1 MLPFLTNEIPALSC
15 AIKTCDE
22 DFIVEEQ
29 PLYEPSGQG
38 THVYAFIEKRG
49 ISTPDALAQIARV
62 FGIPR
67 WQIGFAGQKDAR
79 AVTRQWISIEHIKL
93 EQVLNLDIPKIKV
106 LSVTRHGNKLKLGH
120 LSGNRFVI
128 RLRKLQIAVIEAAAI
143 AKRGLTILSS
153 KGVPNYFGAQRF
165 GNRNTGHLLGEAVAK
180 ERIDDFVD
188 IFLGRAAE
196 GDDFTTEAR
205 NLYEKSDYEKAHDA
219 WPYSFSNERRSIK
232 ALIKGNGR
240 KKKAFD
246 SVDKR
251 LKSFFISAYQSD
263 IFNNV
268 LAARMPSIDKLLTG
282 DMAYK
287 HINGACFRV
296 EDAAVEQARCD
307 SFEISPTGPI
317 LGHRTTLLTGPAGEI
332 ENAVLSRNQLTENEL
347 RIMQRY
353 GAKGGR
359 RPLRFALKDLE
370 VDTGEDS
377 AGQYLQLEFE
387 LTSGCYATTVLR
399 EIMKIDPS

>member
-1 MLPFLTNEIPALSC
+1 MFPFLTSDIPALNC

-22 DFIVEEQ
+22 DFIVEEI

-38 THVYAFIEKRG
+38 THVYALIGKKG

-79 AVTRQWISIEHIKL
+79 AVTRQWISIEHIKP
-93 EQVLNLDIPKIKV
+93 EQLLNLDIPKIKV

-120 LSGNRFVI
+120 LAGNRFVI
-128 RLRKLQIAVIEAAAI
+128 RLRKLQIPVTEAAAI
-143 AKRGLTILSS
+143 AKNVLTVLSGR
-153 KGVPNYFGAQRF
+153 GVPNYFGTQRF
-165 GNRNTGHLLGEAVAK
+165 GNRNTGHLLGEAIAK
-180 ERIDDFVD
+180 DRIDEFVD

-205 NLYEKSDYEKAHDA
+205 SLYEKSDYEKAHDA
-219 WPYSFSNERRSIK
+219 WPYSFSNERRAIK
-232 ALIKGNGR
+232 VLVKSGG
-240 KKKAFD
+240 KKNKAFD
-246 SVDKR
+246 AVDKR

-263 IFNNV
+263 IFNQV
-268 LAARMPSIDKLLTG
+268 LAARMPNIDKLLTG

-296 EDAAVEQARCD
+296 EDAAKEQPRCD

-317 LGHRTTLLTGPAGEI
+317 LGHRTTLLTDAAGEI
-332 ENAVLSRNQLTENEL
+332 ENAVISRMQLQENDL
-347 RIMQRY
+347 RRMQKY

-359 RPLRFALKDLE
+359 RPLRFMLKDL
-370 VDTGEDS
+370 DISTGEDQL
-377 AGQYLQLEFE
+377 GPYLELEFE
-387 LTSGCYATTVLR
+387 LDSGCYATTALR
-399 EIMKIDPS
+399 EITKSDL